1 MNASAE
7 QQLAWFQD
15 DHFSVSYITP
25 IKKSASL
32 NPTAKKTYRPI
43 AVSHTLSGLYE
54 RLLKIA
60 EFTANPPKNFY
71 GYIRGRSTATA
82 VRTLKNVVAAGR
94 SKCGKYLIMLDAS
107 GAFESVLW
115 DKVFPKMAES
125 INPRVIQAIWMT
137 YRFNRY
143 EIRWNG
149 KNSSSYFYARQ
160 GTKQGG
166 IVSGEVFC
174 EYMNFLNVRLAQ
186 EGGIQFNESLWN
198 SLFYADDVILICQSK
213 AQAQR
218 LLRICQSFEIDGYL
232 SWNSDKTVVLQMTD
246 QRLPE
251 PIVGKSGLYL
261 NGKELD
267 LHEKGKYLGYMLNR
281 KLDDHDMIDR
291 LACRLNSC
299 GHALKLGLPLDLL
312 EKPRLKSLANAY
324 GGVYLLPVLDSY
336 SQKYFQKLTTAHRN
350 FTLKV
355 SQIREKDPGWNPEEG
370 IFRVFTNTELY
381 QYLDTKQV
389 SEMQEEQCENFNL
402 QYQLYLN
409 QIRN

>member
-1 MNASAE
+1 MRGQLTPQLEHSPEVVKLAEKAKLAPTLNFTTDQVKLALFQLDNEKAYYDQYGPKLLKIVNESFNPWFAEMMTQFVNASAE
-7 QQLAWFQD
+7 QQLAWFQE

-25 IKKSASL
+25 IKKSACL
-32 NPTAKKTYRPI
+32 NPTNKKTYRPI

-60 EFTANPPKNFY
+60 EFSANPPKNFY
-71 GYIRGRSTATA
+71 GYIRGRSTAIA
-82 VRTLKNVVAAGR
+82 VRTLKNIVAAGR

-107 GAFESVLW
+107 GAFEAVLW
-115 DKVFPKMAES
+115 DKVFPKMSET

-149 KNSSSYFYARQ
+149 RQSSNYFYARQ

-218 LLRICQSFEIDGYL
+218 LLKICQSFEIDGYL
-232 SWNSDKTVVLQMTD
+232 SWNSDKTVVLQLTD
-246 QRLPE
+246 SRYPE
-251 PIVGKSGLYL
+251 EIVSKSGLFL
-261 NGKELD
+261 NGQELD
-267 LHEKGKYLGYMLNR
+267 LHEKGKYLGYMVNR
-281 KLDDHDMIDR
+281 KLDDHDMLER
-291 LACRLNSC
+291 LSWKIKLVWTRSQTWSPPWLVRTTEI
-299 GHALKLGLPLDLL
+299 KVLGLSV
-312 EKPRLKSLANAY
+312 RRCIS
-324 GGVYLLPVLDSY
+324 S
-336 SQKYFQKLTTAHRN
+336 TCTR
-350 FTLKV
+350 
-355 SQIREKDPGWNPEEG
+355 
-370 IFRVFTNTELY
+370 
-381 QYLDTKQV
+381 
-389 SEMQEEQCENFNL
+389 
-402 QYQLYLN
+402 
-409 QIRN
+409 